1 MFFISM
7 LTYYIVLLLNK
18 VQTMLNKII
27 NKPPT
32 KTIAEDNNMIADSSE
47 VRTQLLEQVNDGR
60 LTLQQAQKQLKR
72 IQKTAHEKGLYTRD
86 DIISKR
92 WIDFETAKAKVIHK
106 NMKKLD
112 KKLKNKDNI
121 PAKKNKI

>member
-1 MFFISM
+1 MSKK
-7 LTYYIVLLLNK
+7 LL
-18 VQTMLNKII
+18 
-27 NKPPT
+27 
-32 KTIAEDNNMIADSSE
+32 AENNNMIADSSE

-60 LTLQQAQKQLKR
+60 LTLEQAQKQLKQ

-92 WIDFETAKAKVIHK
+92 WIDFETAKAKAIYK